1 MKLYLSFFKY
11 FILKYF
17 FLVMKLYKSQE
28 TNKNGL
34 SYLSFVIFELYH
46 IYWRLHYLCK
56 AGFHLNSIAMETLWL
71 QILSVYKY
79 PCMSFLF
86 PNAEG

>member
-46 IYWRLHYLCK
+46 IY
-56 AGFHLNSIAMETLWL
+56 
-71 QILSVYKY
+71 
-79 PCMSFLF
+79 
-86 PNAEG
+86 